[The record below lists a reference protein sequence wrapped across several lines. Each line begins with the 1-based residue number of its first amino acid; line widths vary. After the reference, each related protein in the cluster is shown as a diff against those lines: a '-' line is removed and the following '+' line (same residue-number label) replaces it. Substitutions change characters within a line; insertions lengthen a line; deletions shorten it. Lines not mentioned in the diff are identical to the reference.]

1 MAISKKELTE
11 GIQNNDFR
19 EALKMETE
27 GHRQNETAILNK
39 EPEENQAITSVRRK
53 VYMTGQKPK
62 GRPKTMEG
70 YGRVRLSLYISE
82 ELDNRIEKLLDR
94 NKETKNQLM
103 IRLIEQSCEENEKMN
118 KKNIH

>member
-1 MAISKKELTE
+1 MAISKRELTE

-19 EALKMETE
+19 DTREDS
-27 GHRQNETAILNK
+27 QETAPAFSK
-39 EPEENQAITSVRRK
+39 EVEENRENTSGKRR

-94 NKETKNQLM
+94 NKETKNQLI
-103 IRLIEQSCEENEKMN
+103 IRLLEQSCMANEGKRE
-118 KKNIH
+118 

>member
-19 EALKMETE
+19 EIHKIENVKETQNNLATSYNESEKSQLKPS
-27 GHRQNETAILNK
+27 GRK
-39 EPEENQAITSVRRK
+39 K

-94 NKETKNQLM
+94 NKETKNQLI
-103 IRLIEQSCEENEKMN
+103 IRLLEQSCSTN
-118 KKNIH
+118 KT

>member
-1 MAISKKELTE
+1 MAISKKELKE
-11 GIQNNDFR
+11 EIKNNDFR
-19 EALKMETE
+19 EIRKMDINSEKDMETSLSE
-27 GHRQNETAILNK
+27 D
-39 EPEENQAITSVRRK
+39 EPVQSQSNGRRK

-94 NKETKNQLM
+94 NKETKNQLI
-103 IRLIEQSCEENEKMN
+103 IRLLEQSCIENET
-118 KKNIH
+118 